1 MFGLSR
7 LATHPIALALAGFAT
22 TALLLWIDAGVAI
35 A

>member
-7 LATHPIALALAGFAT
+7 LATHPIALGLAGFAT
-22 TALLLWIDAGVAI
+22 TALLLWINAGVAI